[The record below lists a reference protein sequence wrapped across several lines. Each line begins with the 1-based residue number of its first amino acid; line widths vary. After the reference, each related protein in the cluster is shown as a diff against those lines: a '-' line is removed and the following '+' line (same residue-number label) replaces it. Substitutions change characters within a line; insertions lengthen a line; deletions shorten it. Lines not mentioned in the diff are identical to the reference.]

1 MSVDERAIV
10 SAVSGLPLVGNEEG
24 LIPAFGLYLTRHYA
38 DYYNRV
44 SYAYLHAAHEQG
56 PEAEK
61 KAREALIEAGHV
73 CAFNTF
79 GGIML
84 SQEWEAVVG
93 PMLEGRED
101 WVSGIVGV
109 INALGWGRWHVEG
122 LTPNEELR
130 VAIDNT
136 YESTGYLA
144 EHGESKVGPVCFL
157 ATGGVAGIMNLIYH
171 GDILARPA
179 LTQEYYA
186 ELFEGSGRFVAEE
199 VACRAAGAPRCELVA
214 RRP

>member
-79 GGIML
+79 G
-84 SQEWEAVVG
+84 
-93 PMLEGRED
+93 
-101 WVSGIVGV
+101 
-109 INALGWGRWHVEG
+109 
-122 LTPNEELR
+122 
-130 VAIDNT
+130 
-136 YESTGYLA
+136 
-144 EHGESKVGPVCFL
+144 
-157 ATGGVAGIMNLIYH
+157 
-171 GDILARPA
+171 
-179 LTQEYYA
+179 
-186 ELFEGSGRFVAEE
+186 
-199 VACRAAGAPRCELVA
+199 
-214 RRP
+214 